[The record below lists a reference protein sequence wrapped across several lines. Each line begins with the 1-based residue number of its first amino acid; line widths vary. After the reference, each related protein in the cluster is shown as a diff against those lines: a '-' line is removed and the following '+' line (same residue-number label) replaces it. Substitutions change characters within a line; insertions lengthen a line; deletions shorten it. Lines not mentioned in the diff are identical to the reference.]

1 MNTSI
6 FFALALISSIASGPS
21 HPLMTRLTVRYHTP
35 DLSEDARGA
44 RPKTLYLAGDR
55 YARIEQPADSTTDS
69 MNLIIVNEPNIWLI
83 DVRNKTGNHS
93 TNPGP
98 DFSVHNPILGPDCPE
113 ELFDFEFG
121 HEVDFLKQSGAKSLG
136 SKQIGERECETK
148 QFAAMNYLV
157 NISVDA
163 KKNVPI
169 ELKAFKDGKMQ
180 FTVEYLSY
188 ETDLPFDSSLFDPPK
203 DVHLSEANR

>member
-1 MNTSI
+1 MNKSI
-6 FFALALISSIASGPS
+6 LFALALISSIGGPS
-21 HPLMTRLTVRYHTP
+21 SQPLMTRITIQYHTP

-55 YARIEQPADSTTDS
+55 YARIEQPADSTTNS
-69 MNLIIVNEPNIWLI
+69 MNLIIVNEPHIWVI
-83 DVRNKTGNHS
+83 NGRNKTGSHS

-121 HEVDFLKQSGAKSLG
+121 HEVDFLKRTGAKSLD
-136 SKQIGERECETK
+136 SKQIGERQCETK
-148 QFAAMNYLV
+148 QFAAKNYLV
-157 NISVDA
+157 NISVDT

-169 ELKAFKDGKMQ
+169 ELKAFKDGRMQ
-180 FTVEYLSY
+180 FIMEYLSY
-188 ETDLPFDSSLFDPPK
+188 ETDLPFDSSLFNPPK
-203 DVHLSEANR
+203 DVQLSEANR